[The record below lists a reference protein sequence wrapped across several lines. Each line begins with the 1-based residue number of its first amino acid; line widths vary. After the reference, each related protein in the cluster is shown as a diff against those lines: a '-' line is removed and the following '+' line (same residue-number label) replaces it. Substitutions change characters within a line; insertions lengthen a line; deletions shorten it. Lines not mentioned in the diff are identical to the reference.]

1 MALGRVH
8 ARRIGFALVVLAGIW
23 FELSP
28 WGERVS
34 NAVLDAQLL
43 ALSRWAPRPAAGGAG
58 IDAGTLESAGERE
71 PSALPGPVLRPLSRV
86 VVMCL
91 VVIGALVW
99 WESHLLGWAVG
110 SSLAAFTALLAVS
123 TMMLA
128 HAVVVPTAGTGAAI
142 ILAVLGRRA
151 LEAAITSC
159 DRRRTEGERPRGRED
174 G

>member
-8 ARRIGFALVVLAGIW
+8 ARRIGFVLVVAAGLW

-34 NAVLDAQLL
+34 GAVLEAQHL
-43 ALSRWAPRPAAGGAG
+43 ALDRWAPRTSASGVGGTPEGAE
-58 IDAGTLESAGERE
+58 ARE
-71 PSALPGPVLRPLSRV
+71 PPTPRGEPALRPLSPV

-99 WESHLLGWAVG
+99 WESRLPGWAIG
-110 SSLAAFTALLAVS
+110 SSLAALAALLAVS

-128 HAVVVPTAGTGAAI
+128 HAVMVPTAGAGMAIVLAA
-142 ILAVLGRRA
+142 LGRRA
-151 LEAAITSC
+151 LEAAVAAR
-159 DRRRTEGERPRGRED
+159 DRRRTGD
-174 G
+174 